1 MQTHLF
7 TFCFLTASCHLSGNS
22 SGFCGGSF
30 LLLSTFVLNA
40 ETDCPSDVFN
50 NVNFYLF
57 GTAVAV
63 VAMGNALE
71 LA

>member
-1 MQTHLF
+1 MPLS
-7 TFCFLTASCHLSGNS
+7 TFGFLTASCHLSGNS
-22 SGFCGGSF
+22 PGFCAGCF

-40 ETDCPSDVFN
+40 ETDCSSSVFN
-50 NVNFYLF
+50 NVNFYLV

-63 VAMGNALE
+63 VAMGHALE

>member
-1 MQTHLF
+1 MHLF
-7 TFCFLTASCHLSGNS
+7 TSGFLTASCHLSGNA

-30 LLLSTFVLNA
+30 LLFSTFVLNT
-40 ETDCPSDVFN
+40 ETDCSSYVFN
-50 NVNFYLF
+50 NVNFYLV

-63 VAMGNALE
+63 VAMGYALE